1 MIRKMNL
8 DLLLPRLLIL
18 CSIGLVVVFSIVD
31 LGYSQQW
38 TDYKNEVDSIFR
50 KMEDLNFKVGELH
63 KDYTQ
68 NKTSSEEAILRM
80 KPLIEEYRTLET
92 VAEELVFPIQWEN
105 FHDDFLEVI
114 KLNVESVEE
123 ISLYFETEDKVHE
136 DKSLSL
142 VRLAVEKFQQLITLM
157 PDDNSPPEIV
167 DISRI
172 PSSPEERQP
181 LELKVNATD
190 IQTGVVKAFLN
201 YSVNDGEWRII
212 GMRLDEGSNWNGIW
226 VGSIPAQPPDNNVRY
241 EIVVVDA
248 AGNVV
253 RSSTQSYD
261 LINPLNTI
269 PILLAVSIIAAII
282 LIRYRRRIIKKNSSN

>member
-8 DLLLPRLLIL
+8 DLLMPRLLIL

-50 KMEDLNFKVGELH
+50 TMEDLNFKVGELH

-80 KPLIEEYRTLET
+80 KPLIEEYRNLET

-114 KLNVESVEE
+114 NLNVESAEE

-157 PDDNSPPEIV
+157 PDDNSPPEIL

-181 LELKVNATD
+181 LELKVNVTD

-282 LIRYRRRIIKKNSSN
+282 LIRYGRRIIRKHSSN

>member
-1 MIRKMNL
+1 MIRKMNF
-8 DLLLPRLLIL
+8 DLPIPRLLIL
-18 CSIGLVVVFSIVD
+18 CSIGLVVGFSIID
-31 LGYSQQW
+31 LGYTQQW

-50 KMEDLNFKVGELH
+50 TMENLNFKVGELH
-63 KDYTQ
+63 KDYAQ

-80 KPLIEEYRTLET
+80 KPLIEEYRNVEA
-92 VAEELVFPIQWEN
+92 VAEELVFPIQWGN
-105 FHDDFLEVI
+105 FHDAFLEVV
-114 KLNVESVEE
+114 KLNVESTEE
-123 ISLYFETEDKVHE
+123 ISIYFETEDKVHE

-157 PDDNSPPEIV
+157 PNDNSPPEIL

-181 LELKVNATD
+181 LELKVNTTD

-226 VGSIPAQPPDNNVRY
+226 VGSIPAQPPDTNVRY

-253 RSSTQSYD
+253 RSSTQSYN

-269 PILLAVSIIAAII
+269 PILLAVSIIVVII
-282 LIRYRRRIIKKNSSN
+282 LIRYGRRFIGKNSSK

>member
-8 DLLLPRLLIL
+8 DLLIPRLLIL

-50 KMEDLNFKVGELH
+50 TMEELNFKVGELH

-80 KPLIEEYRTLET
+80 KPLIEEYRNLET
-92 VAEELVFPIQWEN
+92 VAEELVCPIEWKN
-105 FHDDFLEVI
+105 FHDDSLEVI
-114 KLNVESVEE
+114 KLTVESAEE

-142 VRLAVEKFQQLITLM
+142 VRLAVEKFQQLITLI
-157 PDDNSPPEIV
+157 PDDNSPPVIL

-172 PSSPEERQP
+172 PSSPIERQP

-190 IQTGVVKAFLN
+190 IQTGVVKVFLN

-241 EIVVVDA
+241 EIVVADA

-269 PILLAVSIIAAII
+269 PILLAVSIIAVII
-282 LIRYRRRIIKKNSSN
+282 LIRYRRRIIRKNSSN

>member
-1 MIRKMNL
+1 
-8 DLLLPRLLIL
+8 
-18 CSIGLVVVFSIVD
+18 
-31 LGYSQQW
+31 
-38 TDYKNEVDSIFR
+38 
-50 KMEDLNFKVGELH
+50 MEELNFKVGELH
-63 KDYTQ
+63 KDYGQ

-80 KPLIEEYRTLET
+80 KPIIEEYKNLET
-92 VAEELVFPIQWEN
+92 VAEELVFPIQWKN

-114 KLNVESVEE
+114 KLNVESAEE

-142 VRLAVEKFQQLITLM
+142 IRLAVEKFQQLITLM

-226 VGSIPAQPPDNNVRY
+226 VGSIPPQLPDNNVRY

-269 PILLAVSIIAAII
+269 PILLAISIIAAII
-282 LIRYRRRIIKKNSSN
+282 LIRYGRRIIRKNSSN

>member
-1 MIRKMNL
+1 MFRKIKFNL
-8 DLLLPRLLIL
+8 LISRLFIL
-18 CSIGLVVVFSIVD
+18 CSIGLIVVFSMVN

-38 TDYKNEVDSIFR
+38 TDYKNEVDSIFHT
-50 KMEDLNFKVGELH
+50 MEDLNFKVGELH
-63 KDYTQ
+63 KEYIQ

-80 KPLIEEYRTLET
+80 KPLIEEYRN
-92 VAEELVFPIQWEN
+92 VKIIAEELVFPIQWEN
-105 FHDDFLEVI
+105 FHDAFLEAV
-114 KLNVESVEE
+114 KLNIKSAEE
-123 ISLYFETEDKVHE
+123 MALYFETNDKVYE

-142 VRLAVEKFQQLITLM
+142 VRLAVEKFQQLITLI
-157 PDDNSPPEIV
+157 PDDNNPPEIL

-172 PSSPEERQP
+172 PSSPIARQP
-181 LELKVNATD
+181 LELKINASD

-201 YSVNDGEWRII
+201 YSVNDDEWLII

-226 VGSIPAQPPDNNVRY
+226 VGSIPAQPPNNNVRY

-261 LINPLNTI
+261 LINPLNII

-282 LIRYRRRIIKKNSSN
+282 LIRYGRRIIRKNSLT

>member
-8 DLLLPRLLIL
+8 DLLMPRLLIL

-63 KDYTQ
+63 KDYRQ

-80 KPLIEEYRTLET
+80 KPLIEEYKHLET
-92 VAEELVFPIQWEN
+92 VAEELVFPIQWKN
-105 FHDDFLEVI
+105 FHNDFLEVI

-136 DKSLSL
+136 AKSLSL
-142 VRLAVEKFQQLITLM
+142 VQLAVEKFQQLITLM
-157 PDDNSPPEIV
+157 PDDNSPPVIL

-172 PSSPEERQP
+172 PSSPMERQP

-190 IQTGVVKAFLN
+190 IQTGVVKVFLN

-212 GMRLDEGSNWNGIW
+212 GMRLDEGSNWNGVW
-226 VGSIPAQPPDNNVRY
+226 VGSIPAQPPDSNVRY
-241 EIVVVDA
+241 EIVVADA

-282 LIRYRRRIIKKNSSN
+282 LIRYRRRIIRKNSSN

>member
-1 MIRKMNL
+1 MNL
-8 DLLLPRLLIL
+8 DLLIPRLLIL

-31 LGYSQQW
+31 LGYCQQW

-50 KMEDLNFKVGELH
+50 TMEELNFKVGELH

-142 VRLAVEKFQQLITLM
+142 VQLAVEKFQQLITLM
-157 PDDNSPPEIV
+157 PDDNSQPVIL

-172 PSSPEERQP
+172 PSSPIERQS

-269 PILLAVSIIAAII
+269 PILLGVSIIAAVI
-282 LIRYRRRIIKKNSSN
+282 LIRYGRRIIRKNSSN

>member
-1 MIRKMNL
+1 MNL
-8 DLLLPRLLIL
+8 DLLTPRLLIL
-18 CSIGLVVVFSIVD
+18 CSIGLVVVFSTVD

-38 TDYKNEVDSIFR
+38 TDYKNEVDSIFQT
-50 KMEDLNFKVGELH
+50 MEDLNFKVGELH
-63 KDYTQ
+63 RDYMQ
-68 NKTSSEEAILRM
+68 NETSSEEAMLQM
-80 KPLIEEYRTLET
+80 KPLIEEYKTVEI
-92 VAEELVFPIQWEN
+92 VAEELIFPVQWEN
-105 FHDDFLEVI
+105 FHNAFLEAV
-114 KLNVESVEE
+114 KLNVESAEE
-123 ISLYFETEDKVHE
+123 ISLYFETKDKVHE

-142 VRLAVEKFQQLITLM
+142 VRLAVEKFQQLITLI
-157 PDDNSPPEIV
+157 PDDNSPPEIS

-172 PSSPEERQP
+172 PSSPKERQP
-181 LELKVNATD
+181 LELKVTATD

-226 VGSIPAQPPDNNVRY
+226 VGSIPAQPPNNNVRY

-269 PILLAVSIIAAII
+269 PILLAVSIIAVII
-282 LIRYRRRIIKKNSSN
+282 LIRYGRKIIEKN

>member
-1 MIRKMNL
+1 MNL
-8 DLLLPRLLIL
+8 DLLIPRLLIL
-18 CSIGLVVVFSIVD
+18 CSIGLVVVFSTVD

-80 KPLIEEYRTLET
+80 KPLIEEYKNLET
-92 VAEELVFPIQWEN
+92 VAEELVFPIQWKN
-105 FHDDFLEVI
+105 FHNDFLEVI

-123 ISLYFETEDKVHE
+123 ISLYFETENKVHE

-142 VRLAVEKFQQLITLM
+142 VQLAIEKFQQLITLI
-157 PDDNSPPEIV
+157 PDDNSPPVIL

-172 PSSPEERQP
+172 PSSPIERQP

-190 IQTGVVKAFLN
+190 IQTGVVKVFLN

-226 VGSIPAQPPDNNVRY
+226 VGSIPAQPPNNNVRY
-241 EIVVVDA
+241 EIVVADA

-282 LIRYRRRIIKKNSSN
+282 LIRYRRRIMRKNSSN

>member
-1 MIRKMNL
+1 MVN
-8 DLLLPRLLIL
+8 
-18 CSIGLVVVFSIVD
+18 

-38 TDYKNEVDSIFR
+38 TDYKDEVDSIFR
-50 KMEDLNFKVGELH
+50 TMEDLNFKVGELH
-63 KDYTQ
+63 KDYAQ
-68 NKTSSEEAILRM
+68 NKTSSEEATLRM
-80 KPLIEEYRTLET
+80 KPLIEEYRNVEA
-92 VAEELVFPIQWEN
+92 VAEELIFPIQWEN
-105 FHDDFLEVI
+105 FHDAFLEVV
-114 KLNVESVEE
+114 KLNVQSAEE

-142 VRLAVEKFQQLITLM
+142 VRLAVEKFQQLITLI
-157 PDDNSPPEIV
+157 PDDNSPPEIL
-167 DISRI
+167 DISKI

-190 IQTGVVKAFLN
+190 IQTGVVKVFLN

-226 VGSIPAQPPDNNVRY
+226 VGSIPAQPPNNNVRY

-253 RSSTQSYD
+253 RSSTQSYE

-282 LIRYRRRIIKKNSSN
+282 LIRYGRKIIKKNSSN

>member
-1 MIRKMNL
+1 
-8 DLLLPRLLIL
+8 
-18 CSIGLVVVFSIVD
+18 
-31 LGYSQQW
+31 
-38 TDYKNEVDSIFR
+38 
-50 KMEDLNFKVGELH
+50 MENLNFKVGELH

-68 NKTSSEEAILRM
+68 NKTSSKVAMLRM
-80 KPLIEEYRTLET
+80 KPLIEEYRNLET
-92 VAEELVFPIQWEN
+92 VSEELAFPIQWEN
-105 FHDDFLEVI
+105 FHDDFLGVI
-114 KLNVESVEE
+114 KLNVESAEE

-157 PDDNSPPEIV
+157 PDDDSPPEIL

-172 PSSPEERQP
+172 PSSPQERQP

-226 VGSIPAQPPDNNVRY
+226 VGSIPAQLPDNNVRY

-261 LINPLNTI
+261 LISPLNTI

-282 LIRYRRRIIKKNSSN
+282 LIRYGRRIIRKNSSN